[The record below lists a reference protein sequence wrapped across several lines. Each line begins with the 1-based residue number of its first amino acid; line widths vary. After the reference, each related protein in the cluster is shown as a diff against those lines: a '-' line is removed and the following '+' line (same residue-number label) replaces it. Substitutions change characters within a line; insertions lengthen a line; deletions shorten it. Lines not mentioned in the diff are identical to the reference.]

1 MQFDK
6 WIFDRELFLTQLNAE
21 LPVKDF
27 FGWCSKML
35 LKDFSH
41 IETEKFFA
49 ITGLLFDEAL
59 NVEFPKKDERTTI
72 ETLNARIDLPK
83 IKIDNP
89 VKI

>member
-1 MQFDK
+1 MG
-6 WIFDRELFLTQLNAE
+6 QLNAE

-35 LKDFSH
+35 LKEFPN

-49 ITGLLFDEAL
+49 ITGLLFDEQL
-59 NVEFPKKDERTTI
+59 NVEFPKKDERTVI
-72 ETLNARIDLPK
+72 ETLNARINLPK

-89 VKI
+89 AKI